1 VVEHAGDEGLGE
13 GAGLGG
19 GQRIAGHVV
28 AGGVREAEVQVGPVA
43 HALRGGFGREGGPQP
58 MPARHLADHFAAEDR
73 PVGGGEA
80 RGGGGG
86 HLDLQGAVL
95 RLHRFGL

>member
-1 VVEHAGDEGLGE
+1 
-13 GAGLGG
+13 
-19 GQRIAGHVV
+19 
-28 AGGVREAEVQVGPVA
+28 
-43 HALRGGFGREGGPQP
+43 

-80 RGGGGG
+80 LGGGGG